1 MPTTV
6 DNNTTYAGKYAGEYI
21 RAAFLSNESLQHVTV
36 KENIEY
42 KAVVKKMTEADF
54 AFAEATCNFTPT
66 GDLTIGERY
75 LTLKKLQVQK
85 EICKNTF
92 LDSWEAKDAQNGKLE
107 AAFVE
112 NFLAFQLEQVAANNE
127 NLIWTGNGATAG
139 QYDGLLHLIGEDAD
153 NDVIFG
159 DNAAITSS
167 NVIAKIQAAIG
178 LAPLAIKRGT
188 EKPLI
193 YISADVWEAY
203 MYAQIGTGF
212 ATYLT
217 TGPEVKKTFMGLYEI
232 VVCPGMPAS
241 TILFTQ
247 KSNLWFGTNVTSEWN
262 NIQVVDMGQ
271 WAEDNVRFSAKFFA
285 GTNYA
290 IGSQLV
296 ASSPWF

>member
-1 MPTTV
+1 MPTSV
-6 DNNTTYAGKYAGEYI
+6 DNNVTYAGKYAGEYI

-66 GDLTIGERY
+66 GDLTISERY

-85 EICKNTF
+85 EICKNEF
-92 LDSWEAKDAQNGKLE
+92 LDDWSAKDAQNGKLE
-107 AAFVE
+107 AAFVD
-112 NFLAFQLEQVAANNE
+112 NFLAFQLEQMAANNE
-127 NLIWTGNGATAG
+127 NLIWTGNAAVAG
-139 QYDGLLHLIGEDAD
+139 QYDGLLYQIGQDAD
-153 NDVIFG
+153 NDILFG
-159 DNAAITSS
+159 DNAVITST
-167 NVIAKIQAAIG
+167 NVISKVQAAIA
-178 LAPLAIKRGT
+178 LAPLAVKRST
-188 EKPLI
+188 EKPLL
-193 YISADVWEAY
+193 YFSADVWEAY
-203 MYAQIGTGF
+203 MYSQIGTGF

-232 VVCPGMPAS
+232 VVCPGLPAS
-241 TILFTQ
+241 TILFAQ
-247 KSNLWFGTNVTSEWN
+247 KSNFWFGTNVTSDWN
-262 NIQVVDMGQ
+262 NIQVVDMGS

-290 IGSQLV
+290 IGSQIV